1 MSNIIITG
9 ISSFIGIHLAKYFS
23 RNSYNVIGT
32 ISRDISKYDGI
43 RKVRIAEALNSEVRI
58 EKLDITQSDELIN
71 RKELEDEVIKYTKKY
86 KGKIIP
92 RPLHWIGYIVNP
104 VLIEFWQEM
113 PFRLH
118 DRVEYK
124 KITGEWTVKK
134 LYP

>member
-58 EKLDITQSDELIN
+58 EKLDITSDLLKLFYGTDDKKHPGVEEMIN
-71 RKELEDEVIKYTKKY
+71 NT
-86 KGKIIP
+86 
-92 RPLHWIGYIVNP
+92 GYI
-104 VLIEFWQEM
+104 I
-113 PFRLH
+113 
-118 DRVEYK
+118 
-124 KITGEWTVKK
+124 
-134 LYP
+134 